1 MVPAHV
7 AARNALKFF
16 SVETVR
22 SEALISLQFIFF
34 SEQPF
39 YGLDSHTNTVIFHA
53 VAYSS
58 RLLPKL

>member
-16 SVETVR
+16 LVETVR

-34 SEQPF
+34 SGEPF

-53 VAYSS
+53 VAY
-58 RLLPKL
+58 